1 MSGASVSASVLCAL
15 TPTPPLASRMQ
26 AGGLHLR
33 LSGSYAGVRRHM
45 TDRDERHI
53 AHPGALAL
61 WLAFLACL
69 ALAVV
74 LLPIFAVP

>member
-1 MSGASVSASVLCAL
+1 
-15 TPTPPLASRMQ
+15 
-26 AGGLHLR
+26 
-33 LSGSYAGVRRHM
+33 M